1 MKFARL
7 VYNDKMNA
15 ITKYSNVGDWFQTF
29 AVDCFYKSME
39 IEETNIIEIN
49 REDLTTYHGEKLIV
63 IMQGWFNQLN
73 KKDVFPISQDIIP
86 IYFGLHRT

>member
-29 AVDCFYKSME
+29 AVDCFYKSM
-39 IEETNIIEIN
+39 
-49 REDLTTYHGEKLIV
+49 
-63 IMQGWFNQLN
+63 
-73 KKDVFPISQDIIP
+73 
-86 IYFGLHRT
+86 